1 MVNRAMNVNV
11 KDYDKNWVQLFRTE
25 AKEIGKI
32 FKDNIV
38 EIHHI
43 GSTAVPG
50 LKVKPIIDMM
60 PIVKNIEIVDLLNEM
75 MIKIGY
81 EPLGE
86 LGIKGR
92 RYFRKGGENRTHQ
105 IHIFQFDNVLE
116 IERHLAV
123 RDYLK
128 THKEDVIEYGKLKE
142 LLANEFPK
150 DIEGYSN
157 GKDKFV
163 KSLERKAIEWKKTK
177 SNFQFLLL
185 LKGEFAR

>member
-1 MVNRAMNVNV
+1 MINRAMNVIVTN
-11 KDYDKNWVQLFRTE
+11 YDENWIQLFKIE
-25 AKEIGKI
+25 AKKIQDI
-32 FKDNIV
+32 FKDEIV

-50 LKVKPIIDMM
+50 LKAKPIIDIM
-60 PIVKNIEIVDLLNEM
+60 PIIKDIDVVDNFNKKMSE
-75 MIKIGY
+75 IGY

-105 IHIFQFDNVLE
+105 IHIFQFDNKFD

-128 THKEDVIEYGKLKE
+128 THKKDAVEYGKLKE
-142 LLANEFPK
+142 QLANEFPN
-150 DIEGYSN
+150 DIEGYSL
-157 GKDKFV
+157 GKEDFV
-163 KSLERKAIEWKKTK
+163 KKLERKAKK
-177 SNFQFLLL
+177 L
-185 LKGEFAR
+185 R